1 MVHDRVV
8 DVGDVRLT
16 ISEAGVGGRP
26 LLLLHGFTGARND
39 FERWIEP
46 LAERGWHVVVP
57 DHRGHGDS
65 DKPEAEDAYGFEIFA
80 ADALAL
86 VDQLGWERF
95 ALLGHSMGGM
105 VAQVLTLTAP
115 ARVAALVL
123 MDTSHKPLRVD
134 PSLVELGVTT
144 AREHGVHVIADLQS
158 EIDDPLASDAYR
170 RLCEADPDYAARG
183 DRNLRASS
191 PAMYAAMLTAI
202 TGPSE
207 DRLDL
212 LAGVGCP
219 ALVLVGD
226 QDAPFRKPSER
237 MAATIPD
244 ARLAVLPDAGHSPQF
259 ESPDAW
265 WAALS
270 GFLDEVADRVDP
282 GQGTAAEPAEVA
294 P

>member
-39 FERWIEP
+39 FTRWIEP

-65 DKPEAEDAYGFEIFA
+65 DKPEDESAYAFEIFA

-86 VDQLGWERF
+86 VDALGWDGF

-105 VAQVLTLTAP
+105 VAQVLTLMVP
-115 ARVAALVL
+115 DRVAALIL
-123 MDTSHKPLRVD
+123 MDTSHKRLRVD
-134 PSLVELGVTT
+134 PGLVELGVST
-144 AREHGVHVIADLQS
+144 AREHGVHVIADLQA
-158 EIDDPLASDAYR
+158 EIDDPLTSDAYR

-191 PAMYAAMLTAI
+191 PAMYAAMLHAI
-202 TGPSE
+202 TSEGE

-212 LAGVGCP
+212 LAEVRCP

-226 QDAPFRKPSER
+226 QDAPFRRPSER
-237 MAATIPD
+237 MAATLPD
-244 ARLAVLPDAGHSPQF
+244 ARLVVLPDAGHSPQF
-259 ESPDAW
+259 ESPEAW
-265 WAALS
+265 WAAMS
-270 GFLDEVADRVDP
+270 GFLDEVADQVAP
-282 GQGTAAEPAEVA
+282 GAVVEVA

>member
-16 ISEAGVGGRP
+16 ISEAGAGGRP

-39 FERWIEP
+39 FARWIEP

-65 DKPEAEDAYGFEIFA
+65 DKPEDEAAYAFEVFA

-86 VDQLGWERF
+86 VDQLGWDRF
-95 ALLGHSMGGM
+95 VLLGHSMGGM

-115 ARVAALVL
+115 ERVAALVL
-123 MDTSHKPLRVD
+123 MDTSHKPLRLD

-144 AREHGVHVIADLQS
+144 AREHGVHVIADLQA
-158 EIDDPLASDAYR
+158 EIDDPLTSDAYR
-170 RLCEADPDYAARG
+170 QLCEADPDYAARG

-191 PAMYAAMLTAI
+191 PAMYAAMLLAI
-202 TGPSE
+202 TGDTA
-207 DRLDL
+207 DRLEL
-212 LAGVGCP
+212 LADVGCP
-219 ALVLVGD
+219 TLVLVGD
-226 QDAPFRKPSER
+226 QDAPFRRPSER

-244 ARLAVLPDAGHSPQF
+244 ARLVVLPEAGHSPQF

-265 WAALS
+265 WAAMTD
-270 GFLDEVADRVDP
+270 FLDEVANRVAP
-282 GQGTAAEPAEVA
+282 GAPAEVA

>member
-144 AREHGVHVIADLQS
+144 AREHGVHVIADLQA
-158 EIDDPLASDAYR
+158 EIDD
-170 RLCEADPDYAARG
+170 AARG

-202 TGPSE
+202 TGSSE

-212 LAGVGCP
+212 LADVGCP